1 MDGILRKQLK
11 SWQNDFRSKHGRE
24 PRRKDIAQ
32 VPEIAAIYDTW
43 TAMAKAGANGN
54 ASTNGSAS
62 TGETS
67 KSGSRGIPKESSS
80 GIPSSSK
87 RSRSAAPGKDKRT
100 LLQSSPKRSRP
111 SMPPPET
118 PTKSLRNVGPS
129 TPTHSSN
136 RNPFRTPTKTPT
148 SERIPSTPSSEVKLR
163 TPVKAQLETQG
174 NNETASDSRFHY
186 NASPSSYRA
195 LVGSYSKTLSPNHSR
210 APMSSKEQD
219 ASLLKQFTPRTK
231 ARKRLRGEDVPPT
244 PQSQQKQNSSH
255 SPSQQRDGR
264 SKGLSSQP
272 PRKRRAQGRQ
282 GALSEYWST
291 SSMEQRAPSFEDR
304 SSKATPGG
312 IAKPPMQ
319 QDGDIIEA
327 SPKKAAPSRFDL
339 FQKSADYAEH
349 SSQRKFTSLLEESE
363 RHNGSHSDD
372 EEQEEQAQPDS
383 TDGDYMLATEDTMP
397 DVSARAM
404 STRPLMSQRVSVDLD
419 SDEENAKASVKEAAR
434 HSASESPSKAIYLR
448 AYQRFGELQI
458 GDCQEQRD
466 TSSDEE
472 TPVQRYLSPSKRQQM
487 RRSTSGARSFNDDE
501 DSDGG
506 DVNLGQPRI
515 APSALMSMH
524 QHRKQSQRQ
533 ALENLFQGSS
543 RANAAEIEQELRA
556 EAQRRQENGNETAR
570 FPGDRSKGSQTWGQA
585 KAAAKHKAG
594 NSKANDRFLLGKA
607 KRGFG
612 NSLGTAVSDDEEGDD
627 NAGRPRDESTTVPP
641 APASQPKVFRRLGRS
656 GVDDDEVVR
665 TSRPADQRQP
675 SDDEDA
681 GGEQYQ
687 GQADEDWASEAES
700 DQWGV
705 GDGEMDASDVY

>member
-43 TAMAKAGANGN
+43 TAMAKAGASAG
-54 ASTNGSAS
+54 ASA
-62 TGETS
+62 GETS
-67 KSGSRGIPKESSS
+67 TSGSRSRHKEGST

-87 RSRSAAPGKDKRT
+87 HSRPAASGKDRRNT
-100 LLQSSPKRSRP
+100 QSSPKRSRP

-118 PTKSLRNVGPS
+118 PTKSQRNVGPS
-129 TPTHSSN
+129 TPTHSAH

-163 TPVKAQLETQG
+163 TPVKAQLETQDP
-174 NNETASDSRFHY
+174 NETASDSRFHY

-210 APMSSKEQD
+210 TSMSSKEQD

-244 PQSQQKQNSSH
+244 PQSQQKQHPSH
-255 SPSQQRDGR
+255 SPSQQRDAR
-264 SKGLSSQP
+264 SEGLSQP

-291 SSMEQRAPSFEDR
+291 SSMQQRAPSFEAR
-304 SSKATPGG
+304 SSKAITGAS
-312 IAKPPMQ
+312 AKPSTQ
-319 QDGDIIEA
+319 EDVEIIEA
-327 SPKKAAPSRFDL
+327 SPKKAAPSRFDV
-339 FQKSADYAEH
+339 FQRNADHAEQ
-349 SSQRKFTSLLEESE
+349 SSQRKFTSLLEETGQHD
-363 RHNGSHSDD
+363 RGFSDD

-383 TDGDYMLATEDTMP
+383 TDGDYMLATEDTVP
-397 DVSARAM
+397 DVSARAL
-404 STRPLMSQRVSVDLD
+404 STRPLMSQRISVDLD
-419 SDEENAKASVKEAAR
+419 SDEENAKGPVKDAAKQ
-434 HSASESPSKAIYLR
+434 STSESPSKAIYLR

-458 GDCQEQRD
+458 GDRKEQRD

-472 TPVQRYLSPSKRQQM
+472 TPVQKYLSPSKRQQM

-506 DVNLGQPRI
+506 DMNLGQPRI
-515 APSALMSMH
+515 APSALSSMH

-556 EAQRRQENGNETAR
+556 EAQRRQENGNDTVR
-570 FPGDRSKGSQTWGQA
+570 LGDRSKGSQTWGQA

-627 NAGRPRDESTTVPP
+627 AAGRPRADSATAPP
-641 APASQPKVFRRLGRS
+641 ASASQPKVFRRTGRS

-665 TSRPADQRQP
+665 TSRPVDQRQP
-675 SDDEDA
+675 LDDEDA

-687 GQADEDWASEAES
+687 AQADEDWASEAES

>member
-11 SWQNDFRSKHGRE
+11 TWQNDFRSKHGRE

-43 TAMAKAGANGN
+43 TAMAKAGAN
-54 ASTNGSAS
+54 A
-62 TGETS
+62 GETS
-67 KSGSRGIPKESSS
+67 TSGSRSRHKEGST
-80 GIPSSSK
+80 GVASSSK
-87 RSRSAAPGKDKRT
+87 HSRPAAPGKDRRNV
-100 LLQSSPKRSRP
+100 QGSPKRSRP

-118 PTKSLRNVGPS
+118 PTKSLRNGQMRNAGPS
-129 TPTHSSN
+129 TPTHSAH

-163 TPVKAQLETQG
+163 TPVKAQLETQST
-174 NNETASDSRFHY
+174 NETASDSRFHY

-195 LVGSYSKTLSPNHSR
+195 LLGSYSKTLSPNHSR
-210 APMSSKEQD
+210 TSMSSKEQD

-255 SPSQQRDGR
+255 SPSQQRDAR
-264 SKGLSSQP
+264 SEGLSSQP

-291 SSMEQRAPSFEDR
+291 SSMQQRAPSFEDS
-304 SSKATPGG
+304 SSKAIPGAR
-312 IAKPPMQ
+312 AKPPMEE
-319 QDGDIIEA
+319 DAGIIEA
-327 SPKKAAPSRFDL
+327 SPKKAVPSRFDL
-339 FQKSADYAEH
+339 FQRNADHAEQ
-349 SSQRKFTSLLEESE
+349 SSQRKFTSLLEETGQHDRSF
-363 RHNGSHSDD
+363 SDD
-372 EEQEEQAQPDS
+372 EEQEYEVEPDS
-383 TDGDYMLATEDTMP
+383 TMLATEETMP
-397 DVSARAM
+397 DVSARAL
-404 STRPLMSQRVSVDLD
+404 STRPPTTSQRISVDLD
-419 SDEENAKASVKEAAR
+419 SDEENAKGPVKDAATASD
-434 HSASESPSKAIYLR
+434 SPSKAIYLR

-458 GDCQEQRD
+458 GDHQEQRD

-472 TPVQRYLSPSKRQQM
+472 ETAVQRYLSPSKRQQL

-501 DSDGG
+501 DDGG
-506 DVNLGQPRI
+506 GDMNLGQPRT
-515 APSALMSMH
+515 APSALSSMH
-524 QHRKQSQRQ
+524 QHRKQSQRR

-556 EAQRRQENGNETAR
+556 EAQRRQENGNDTVR

-612 NSLGTAVSDDEEGDD
+612 NSLGTAVSDDEEADGS
-627 NAGRPRDESTTVPP
+627 AGHPRDDSATAPTAST
-641 APASQPKVFRRLGRS
+641 SQPKVFRRLGRS
-656 GVDDDEVVR
+656 GVDDDEVVQ
-665 TSRPADQRQP
+665 TNRPVDQRQP
-675 SDDEDA
+675 SDDE
-681 GGEQYQ
+681 GEQYQ

>member
-11 SWQNDFRSKHGRE
+11 TWQNDFRSKHGRE

-43 TAMAKAGANGN
+43 TAMAKAGA
-54 ASTNGSAS
+54 SA
-62 TGETS
+62 GETS
-67 KSGSRGIPKESSS
+67 TSGSRSRHEEGSST
-80 GIPSSSK
+80 SSSK
-87 RSRSAAPGKDKRT
+87 HSRSAASGKDKRN
-100 LLQSSPKRSRP
+100 LQSSPKRSRP

-129 TPTHSSN
+129 TPTHSSS

-163 TPVKAQLETQG
+163 TPVKAQLDMQG

-244 PQSQQKQNSSH
+244 PQSQQKQQIPSH
-255 SPSQQRDGR
+255 SPSQHRDGR

-304 SSKATPGG
+304 SSKAIPGG
-312 IAKPPMQ
+312 SAKPPMQ
-319 QDGDIIEA
+319 QDVEIIEA

-339 FQKSADYAEH
+339 FQKNADHAEQ
-349 SSQRKFTSLLEESE
+349 SSQRKFTSLLEETGQHD
-363 RHNGSHSDD
+363 RGFSDD
-372 EEQEEQAQPDS
+372 EEQEQEVEPDS
-383 TDGDYMLATEDTMP
+383 TDGDYMLATDDPMP
-397 DVSARAM
+397 DISARAL
-404 STRPLMSQRVSVDLD
+404 SKRPPTSSQRISVDLD
-419 SDEENAKASVKEAAR
+419 SDEENAKGPVKEAAK

-458 GDCQEQRD
+458 GDQKEQRD
-466 TSSDEE
+466 MSSDEE

-487 RRSTSGARSFNDDE
+487 RRSTSGAMSINDDE
-501 DSDGG
+501 DDGG
-506 DVNLGQPRI
+506 GDMNLGQPRT
-515 APSALMSMH
+515 APSALSSMH
-524 QHRKQSQRQ
+524 QHRKQSQRR

-556 EAQRRQENGNETAR
+556 EAQRRQENGNDTVR

-612 NSLGTAVSDDEEGDD
+612 NSLGTAVSDDEEADGS
-627 NAGRPRDESTTVPP
+627 AGHPRDDSATAPTAST
-641 APASQPKVFRRLGRS
+641 SQPKIFRRLGRS
-656 GVDDDEVVR
+656 GVDDDEVVQ
-665 TSRPADQRQP
+665 TNRPVDQRQP